1 MPPENEAPIATAIHS
16 ETALSHSGAP
26 TAPIA
31 LDRVSHD
38 YGTRRALDELS
49 FTVNRGEIFGL
60 LGPNGS
66 GKTTLFRILSTLM
79 VPSGGRATLQ
89 GFDVAREPNQV
100 RQQIG
105 IVFQARS
112 LDPKLTVA
120 ENLKHQGHLY
130 GLHGALLRTRIQE
143 VLTRVGLLDRSSD
156 LVETLSGGQQRR
168 VELAKGLIHSPEVL
182 LLDEPSTGL
191 DPGARR
197 DLWLYLRTLRDQEG
211 VTVLVTTHLMEEAEH
226 CDRLAILNE
235 GKLVALGSPAEL
247 KAQIG
252 GDVVALETA
261 DPEQAAQLAAQLAGR
276 FGVHPVVVDQF
287 VRVEREQG
295 HRFAAEI
302 VEAFPGKI
310 EAVSVAKPSL
320 EDVFIDRTG
329 HRFWNEPPAEAEK
342 KKKGRRH

>member
-1 MPPENEAPIATAIHS
+1 MQLATALHS
-16 ETALSHSGAP
+16 ETIPGRSGAGI
-26 TAPIA
+26 APIE

-38 YGTRRALDELS
+38 YGTRRALEALS
-49 FTVNRGEIFGL
+49 FTVHRGEIFGL

-79 VPSGGRATLQ
+79 VPSGGRALLQ

-130 GLHGALLRTRIQE
+130 GLHGVLLRARIQE
-143 VLTRVGLLDRSSD
+143 VLTRVGLLDRSGD

-252 GDVVALETA
+252 GDVVTLETA
-261 DPEQAAQLAAQLAGR
+261 SPEQAAQLAGSMADR
-276 FGVHPVVVDQF
+276 FRVHPIVVESV

-295 HRFAAEI
+295 HRFAAEV
-302 VEAFPGKI
+302 VESFPGVI
-310 EAVSVAKPSL
+310 QAVSVAKPSL

-329 HRFWNEPPAEAEK
+329 HRFWNEPPAEAEPK
-342 KKKGRRH
+342 PKKGRRH

>member
-1 MPPENEAPIATAIHS
+1 MV
-16 ETALSHSGAP
+16 TALHSATVAARGDARSE
-26 TAPIA
+26 PIE

-49 FTVNRGEIFGL
+49 FTVHRGEIFGL

-79 VPSGGRATLQ
+79 VPSGGRASLQ
-89 GFDVAREPNQV
+89 GFDAAREPNQV

-130 GLHGALLRTRIQE
+130 GLRGALLRSRIQE
-143 VLTRVGLLDRSSD
+143 VLTRVGLLDRAGD

-235 GKLVALGSPAEL
+235 GKLVAFGSPAEL

-252 GDVVALETA
+252 GDVIALETA
-261 DPEQAAQLAAQLAGR
+261 TPESAAQLAAGMEDR
-276 FGVHPVVVDQF
+276 FGVHPVVVERV

-295 HRFAAEI
+295 HRFAAEV
-302 VEAFPGKI
+302 VEAFPGAI
-310 EAVSVAKPSL
+310 ESVSVSKPSL

-329 HRFWNEPPAEAEK
+329 HRFWNEPPETESK

>member
-1 MPPENEAPIATAIHS
+1 MVLATALHP
-16 ETALSHSGAP
+16 ETMTRGSGAP
-26 TAPIA
+26 AAPIE

-38 YGTRRALDELS
+38 YGSRRALDDLS
-49 FTVNRGEIFGL
+49 FAVLRGEIFGL

-79 VPSGGRATLQ
+79 VPSGGRARLQ

-143 VLTRVGLLDRSSD
+143 VLTRVGLLDRAGD

-168 VELAKGLIHSPEVL
+168 VELAKGLIHSPEIL

-211 VTVLVTTHLMEEAEH
+211 VTILVTTHLMEEAEH

-261 DPEQAAQLAAQLAGR
+261 DHEQAAQLAAKTAGR
-276 FGVHPVVVDQF
+276 FGVHPVVVDRV

-295 HRFAAEI
+295 HRFAAEV
-302 VEAFPGKI
+302 VEAFPGLI
-310 EAVSVAKPSL
+310 QAVNVARPSL

-329 HRFWNEPPAEAEK
+329 HRFWNEPASEAEPKAK
-342 KKKGRRH
+342 KRRH